1 MDAMNLIG
9 LELNDVFVKQSEKL
23 SAILAQQHVVHDAVT
38 ERNWAWLEIA
48 LKQLDILTTE
58 VAELDKKMQTLLEE
72 LKIDEVSKIYEL
84 SSEFSTALRDELL
97 SNFRTMHQ
105 KLNISRIENE
115 ALQDYIRISKTFLD
129 EVMEVAVPNC
139 GKVYSRSGEIVK
151 TMPNSLVYDSVL

>member
-1 MDAMNLIG
+1 MDAVNLIG

-38 ERNWAWLEIA
+38 ERNWPGLEFA
-48 LKQLDILTTE
+48 LKQLDDLTIE
-58 VAELDKKMQTLLEE
+58 VAELDKKTLSLLDE
-72 LKIDEVSKIYEL
+72 LNVDDVSKIYE
-84 SSEFSTALRDELL
+84 FSNIFNASIREELL

-105 KLNISRIENE
+105 KLNISRIENA
-115 ALQDYIRISKTFLD
+115 ALQDYIRISKDFLD

-151 TMPNSLVYDSVL
+151 TMPSSLVYDSVL